1 MDYPYYED
9 MVKDT
14 RLVTRDG
21 SEKRVSLMG
30 LTGGGGGIENEEVWT
45 TVHFIGL
52 TDPSDFA
59 AIRMGDYELPK
70 NAPHF
75 IVDKTGAGTYNMNR
89 KGTVTDGWPGS
100 INHRTLC

>member
-1 MDYPYYED
+1 MLFRSNISATLSTFSLSLEAKGMDYPYYED

-59 AIRMGDYELPK
+59 AIRMGDYELPL
-70 NAPHF
+70 
-75 IVDKTGAGTYNMNR
+75 
-89 KGTVTDGWPGS
+89 S
-100 INHRTLC
+100 